1 MLTPCTGYVYLTKIM
16 RFLIAILLM
25 PLFCHA
31 QQTRNLSCRFL
42 GFQTVEDENSL
53 ICVADKVEQA
63 CPFQDAE
70 ISPSVKIVA
79 VDNVISFIDSKN
91 RKPACSITVPA
102 DLQQAIVVLMPAAKN
117 AALPWRGFAIEDS
130 LKKFPNGGSLIVN
143 MHLTNVRFVIGEYKY
158 ELKPGAQNTLAM
170 PKERDDFNMATVAFQ
185 FKQEEQW
192 ITVKETKMRFTEGLR
207 YLMLCYWDPETN
219 RPIIS
224 MFQDQPFIAPPPP
237 PK

>member
-1 MLTPCTGYVYLTKIM
+1 MLIPIPRRVRLIKTM
-16 RFLIAILLM
+16 RVLFALLLL

-31 QQTRNLSCRFL
+31 QQTRTLSCRFL

-53 ICVADKVEQA
+53 TCVAPKVELA

-70 ISPSVKIVA
+70 ISPPVMVVA
-79 VDNVISFIDSKN
+79 VDNVITFIDTKT

-102 DLQQAIVVLMPAAKN
+102 NLRQAILVLMPAPKS
-117 AALPWRGFAIEDS
+117 AAMPWRGFPIEDN
-130 LKKFPNGGSLIVN
+130 LKTFPNGGSLVVN
-143 MHLTNVRFVIGEYKY
+143 MHVASVRFIIGEYKN
-158 ELKPGAQNTLAM
+158 ELKPGGQNSLAM

-185 FKQEEQW
+185 FNQEEQW
-192 ITVKETKMRFTEGLR
+192 VTAKETRMRFTEGLR
-207 YLMLCYWDPETN
+207 YLMLCCSDPETK

-224 MFQDQPFIAPPPP
+224 MYQDHPYVAPPPP